1 MDTSRSRG
9 KIDGQKTLEQQLA
22 DDYARITEPQELD
35 PRILGVLRV
44 CLEQIPGRISATPAT
59 RRVVIQLIVRLVQ
72 VIALHNPD
80 LSGTPREI
88 DLQIAQLIGEH
99 EIGARELYR
108 ALVVLKE
115 QTCLVERRGRFG
127 WVICLGEICDPGSKR
142 HRELLQETPSYRQQ
156 RAFSVT
162 LGTDPSAAQK
172 KSSPPPRHQPTVPRP
187 EVAAPPPPDPP
198 RTLTPAPALDRTP
211 LPSGAAMTI
220 ISSELASLTQPPVA
234 PTPSA
239 PAPAMAP
246 RSKRHEH
253 A

>member
-108 ALVVLKE
+108 ALVVPPRAAPRDALIPPTTRV
-115 QTCLVERRGRFG
+115 QRDSWDRSERRSEKILAAASPSAHRAPPRGRRTAASG
-127 WVICLGEICDPGSKR
+127 STADAHSGSCLGSNTAP
-142 HRELLQETPSYRQQ
+142 
-156 RAFSVT
+156 
-162 LGTDPSAAQK
+162 LGGGDDHYQLGASQPHATARCAHSERSRSGDGAPVQAA
-172 KSSPPPRHQPTVPRP
+172 
-187 EVAAPPPPDPP
+187 
-198 RTLTPAPALDRTP
+198 
-211 LPSGAAMTI
+211 
-220 ISSELASLTQPPVA
+220 
-234 PTPSA
+234 
-239 PAPAMAP
+239 
-246 RSKRHEH
+246 
-253 A
+253 